1 MSTRRLSYRVQR
13 EHMGGGPARRDVTV
27 CATPGE
33 LAALDRDG
41 FLIRE
46 SVIEGDWLL
55 ALKAALDRVAETER
69 HVRRPTVG
77 DDDLPARSWGV
88 ILRHLLDKDAVFHDL
103 LTWPPALSVAR
114 AMMGPL
120 VRLRGLSA
128 RISFAGAEAQDTP
141 WHQHLRVVPNP
152 LPPWFSRP
160 HAIDCLIYLDDLDDS
175 TGVLSLVPG
184 SHHWLDREP
193 PQLRYAP
200 VPGEQTLRLA
210 AGSMVIIHANLWHRA
225 LPTRA
230 GQRRV
235 LILSYTPCWL
245 RESPHGGPPPADG
258 LTADLLADGDP
269 EIRELLGLEG
279 HS

>member
-1 MSTRRLSYRVQR
+1 MSTHRVSYRVLK
-13 EHMGGGPARRDVTV
+13 EHMGGEPARRDVTV

-46 SVIEGDWLL
+46 SVIEGDWLR
-55 ALKAALDRVAETER
+55 ALTTALDGLSETER
-69 HVRRPTVG
+69 RAWQPPVA
-77 DDDLPARSWGV
+77 DDDQPARSWGIIV
-88 ILRHLLDKDAVFHDL
+88 RHLLDKDAAFHDL
-103 LTWPPALSVAR
+103 LTFPPALSVAR

-128 RISFAGAEAQDTP
+128 RVTFAGAEVQDTP

-160 HAIDCLIYLDDLDDS
+160 HAIDCLIYLDDLNDS
-175 TGVLSLVPG
+175 TGALSVVPG

-193 PQLRYAP
+193 PRLRYAP
-200 VPGEQTLRLA
+200 VPGERTLRLP

-230 GQRRV
+230 GQRRM

-245 RESPHGGPPPADG
+245 RESPHGGPPPTDG
-258 LTADLLADGDP
+258 LTRHLLADGDP